1 MRMHVHL
8 KTFAVTWVTLVT
20 KTYEWS
26 WANSRPHESQWSSSS
41 KIEFKVELDF
51 DSKYTEVLY
60 LVEVQRWMLENEST
74 LSKESKL

>member
-51 DSKYTEVLY
+51 DSKYTEKGPLFSRSATLNAREREY
-60 LVEVQRWMLENEST
+60 TEQR
-74 LSKESKL
+74 K